1 MVRGG
6 GQAGEGRRSEDS
18 GMKDCLKQRC
28 WGWCEGGNR
37 GREGEERGLVRVD
50 REGREEGA
58 SWKGGEEEGV
68 WGRGRARGWERGF
81 GGEDGE

>member
-1 MVRGG
+1 MK
-6 GQAGEGRRSEDS
+6 EGS
-18 GMKDCLKQRC
+18 
-28 WGWCEGGNR
+28 R